1 MSMTPRS
8 VRIPDF
14 LDAQVI
20 ALAKKR
26 GQSISGFLL
35 TAIENAV
42 VEEVSM
48 SRMDR
53 QIREAVRAEFAAEKG
68 RSAGGN

>member
-1 MSMTPRS
+1 MIPRS

-14 LDAQVI
+14 LDAQVV

-35 TAIENAV
+35 TAIENSV
-42 VEEVSM
+42 REEVSM
-48 SRMDR
+48 ARMDVK
-53 QIREAVRAEFAAEKG
+53 IREAIRAEFAAEKG
-68 RSAGGN
+68 RSEGAH

>member
-8 VRIPDF
+8 VRIPEF

-20 ALAKKR
+20 ALAKRR
-26 GQSISGFLL
+26 GQTISSFLL
-35 TAIENAV
+35 AAIENAV

-48 SRMDR
+48 ARMDR
-53 QIREAVRAEFAAEKG
+53 QIREAIRAEFAAEKG

>member
-1 MSMTPRS
+1 MIPRS

-14 LDAQVI
+14 LDAQVV

-35 TAIENAV
+35 AAIENAV

-53 QIREAVRAEFAAEKG
+53 QIREAIRAEFAAEKG
-68 RSAGGN
+68 RSAGDN

>member
-1 MSMTPRS
+1 MTPRS
-8 VRIPDF
+8 VRLPEF

-20 ALAKKR
+20 ALAKRR

-53 QIREAVRAEFAAEKG
+53 LIREAVRAEFAAEKG
-68 RSAGGN
+68 RSEGGK